1 MTISAL
7 DIQVS
12 HLQRALDLAATVGA
26 TAADIVRLHFDD
38 NGEIASVELTPIADC
53 ADVAD
58 TFGRFVLNFA
68 L

>member
-1 MTISAL
+1 MTIPAL
-7 DIQVS
+7 EIHVS

-26 TAADIVRLHFDD
+26 TAADIVRLNFADCGD
-38 NGEIASVELTPIADC
+38 LASIELTPIADC

-58 TFGRFVLNFA
+58 TFGRFILNFA